1 MLRSLPTLLAGAVL
15 LALGLLF
22 SVVVLV
28 VVAVFGLGLWAWLWW
43 KTRKLRRAANEA
55 HTARATTAE
64 GQVIEGDA
72 VVVEETRVVEGTLL
86 PRNDA

>member
-1 MLRSLPTLLAGAVL
+1 MVLRSLPTLLAGAIL

-43 KTRKLRRAANEA
+43 KTRKLRRAAREVGA
-55 HTARATTAE
+55 TAPE
-64 GQVIEGDA
+64 GQIIEGEA
-72 VVVEETRVVEGTLL
+72 IVVEERRVVEGTLL